1 MVANRLV
8 SVQFASISF
17 HQQTQRIIQKM
28 SLSEQHSDNQ
38 EQPNIILTDPVD
50 ESDEAT
56 FESLVNFYRRRG

>member
-1 MVANRLV
+1 
-8 SVQFASISF
+8 
-17 HQQTQRIIQKM
+17 M